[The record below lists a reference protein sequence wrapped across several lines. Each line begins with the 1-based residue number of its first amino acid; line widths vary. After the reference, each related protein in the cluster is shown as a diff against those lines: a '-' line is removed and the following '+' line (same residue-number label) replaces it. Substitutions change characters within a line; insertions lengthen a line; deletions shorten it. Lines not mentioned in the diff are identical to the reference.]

1 MILKID
7 DLVFTARWRML
18 RYIYQYL
25 LIKKISFEIKKPF
38 LIFLNNKKFKFV
50 KFLYPKFKI

>member
-1 MILKID
+1 
-7 DLVFTARWRML
+7 ML